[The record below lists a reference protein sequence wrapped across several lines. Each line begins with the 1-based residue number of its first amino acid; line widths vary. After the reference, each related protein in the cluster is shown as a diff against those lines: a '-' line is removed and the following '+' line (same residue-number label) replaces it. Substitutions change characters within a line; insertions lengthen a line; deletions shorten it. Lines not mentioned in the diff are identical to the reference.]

1 MENQMLFRNG
11 EKNPRIMIRIGSA
24 LLLIFFVTKLLPHPA
39 SGFGDGVFDGVRGAL
54 LGMGGTLMLW
64 AAYLN
69 GKRRRLGKTR

>member
-1 MENQMLFRNG
+1 MLFRNG
-11 EKNPRIMIRIGSA
+11 EKDPQIMIRIGSA

-39 SGFGDGVFDGVRGAL
+39 SGFADGVFDGVRGAL
-54 LGMGGTLMLW
+54 LGMSGTLMLW